1 MVAMTYGRFSR
12 RCAIA
17 LIAAVAGFAPLPAF
31 GQDYPTRTIRILVST
46 APGGLLDILPR
57 LLGPKITEA
66 TGQPVVVENRL
77 GGNGSVAGEA
87 TAKAPPD
94 GYTLMMGFHGV
105 NAMLPHM
112 TSKLAFDPTKDFA
125 PVILMLTVPNVLVV
139 NPSVPAKSL
148 QELIAL
154 ARASPGRLT
163 YASQGVGS
171 TGHVAGEL
179 FKQLLGVD
187 IVHVPYRGA
196 APAAQDLLGGQVNM
210 MFDVVTLAAESI
222 KAGKLR
228 ALGVAT
234 KERSSALKDVP
245 TLTEQGLPLEISAWF
260 GLIAPTQTPPAVI
273 AWLNREANKVFSA
286 PEIQKRFVSQG
297 ATLPLGPPEVFGAH
311 IAAEYR
317 KWGPVIR
324 RAGIRID

>member
-1 MVAMTYGRFSR
+1 MAYRRIGRLFAAAALT
-12 RCAIA
+12 AIA
-17 LIAAVAGFAPLPAF
+17 CLSFHPAVS
-31 GQDYPTRTIRILVST
+31 QDYPSRTIRILVST

-57 LLGPKITEA
+57 LLGLKITEA

-112 TSKLAFDPTKDFA
+112 TGKLAFDPTKDFV
-125 PVILMLTVPNVLVV
+125 PVILMLTVPNILVV
-139 NPSVPAKSL
+139 NPSVPAGSL
-148 QELIAL
+148 QELIAH
-154 ARASPGRLT
+154 AKANPGRLT

-179 FKQLLGVD
+179 FKQLAGVD

-196 APAAQDLLGGQVNM
+196 APAAQDVIGGQVNM
-210 MFDVVTLAAESI
+210 MFDVVTLAAEPV
-222 KAGKLR
+222 KAGRMR
-228 ALGVAT
+228 ALGVAS
-234 KERSSALKDVP
+234 KVRSSALKDVP
-245 TLTEQGLPLEISAWF
+245 TLPEQGLPLEISAWF
-260 GLIAPTQTPPAVI
+260 GLIAPAGTPPAVI
-273 AWLNREANKVFSA
+273 AWLNREANKVFTV
-286 PEIQKRFVSQG
+286 PEIRQRFISQG
-297 ATLPLGPPEVFGAH
+297 ATLPLGPPEAFGAH
-311 IAAEYR
+311 IAAEYQ